1 MRAPGVPMKALS
13 NLRRQPVRSI
23 VTRRR
28 TPRWMTWALAALLAL
43 LSGYAVLGSWQQ
55 SSLAH
60 HISIDAATTD
70 IAQEAAFQATRE
82 LGLIQGSLNEPGGAE
97 RQQLPAADAQ
107 VTVAVGRLL
116 AAESA
121 HGSRVQIIADR
132 QARLHVEIVRYLGQL
147 DRGDPAAAGAT
158 LESSIEPLTSVIT
171 AGLLDEQN
179 EHLAAYARH
188 QASAEADS
196 RWLVVGSLVIFALGL
211 CLLSLFGWSSR
222 SHRRLVER
230 MATTD
235 ALTGLPN
242 RSAFTAAV
250 QVALAAGRPT
260 VLTVNLDGFRDVN
273 DRLGHR
279 IGDLLLVE
287 AGHRLAASVRDR
299 DGVSRLGGDE
309 FGVLLPEGDAPAGAT
324 LAARLIEAFNE
335 PFMIDEVVIDLEV
348 SIGGALADPG
358 TDVTT
363 LLRQADIALHTAKQQ
378 RLGYHLYDA
387 DHAQD
392 TAARLTLL
400 GDLRRAL
407 DVEDQI
413 ALHYQPKIDVG
424 TEAVAGVE
432 ALARWEHPSRGP
444 ISPGEFIPVLE
455 TTSLIHRFTD
465 RVLVLALGQAR
476 AWLDAGHRVPVA
488 VNVSTRSLLDTS
500 FPDRVA
506 TLLSDSGV
514 PGELLCIEI
523 TEHTVM
529 TDPATTIEALRRIRA
544 LGVKTSID
552 DYGTGYSSM
561 TYLKLLP
568 LDELKIDRSFV
579 HDMAFDH
586 ANRALV
592 RSTVELGRNLGLTV
606 VAEGVENAETHVA
619 LHAVGCD
626 LAQGYHFA
634 RPLPGDVLTAR
645 LRQTPGALLVAP

>member
-1 MRAPGVPMKALS
+1 
-13 NLRRQPVRSI
+13 VRS
-23 VTRRR
+23 TTNSRR
-28 TPRWMTWALAALLAL
+28 TPRWMTWALAALLAIL
-43 LSGYAVLGSWQQ
+43 TGYAVLGSWQQ
-55 SSLAH
+55 SDLVHRVSLDATNTDLAQ
-60 HISIDAATTD
+60 DAAY
-70 IAQEAAFQATRE
+70 QAARE
-82 LGLIQGSLNEPGGAE
+82 LSLIQASLIDPGGE
-97 RQQLPAADAQ
+97 EEQQLPLAEAQ
-107 VTVAVGRLL
+107 VAAAVGRLL
-116 AAESA
+116 AEDTD
-121 HGSRVQIIADR
+121 HRSRVQIIADR
-132 QARLHVEIVRYLGQL
+132 HARLEVAVDAYLDQL
-147 DRGDPAAAGAT
+147 DAADLTGAGVA
-158 LESSIEPLTSVIT
+158 LESSIEPLTSVI
-171 AGLLDEQN
+171 ANDLLEEQN
-179 EHLAAYARH
+179 EHVASYARN
-188 QASAEADS
+188 QASAQADS
-196 RWLVVGSLVIFALGL
+196 HWLVGGSLVIFALGL
-211 CLLSLFGWSSR
+211 CLLALFGWSNR
-222 SHRRLVER
+222 THRRLVER

-242 RSAFTAAV
+242 RSAFTTAV
-250 QVALAAGRPT
+250 QVALAGGRPT

-287 AGHRLAASVRDR
+287 VGRRLAASVRDR
-299 DGVSRLGGDE
+299 DAVARVGGDE
-309 FGVLLPEGDAPAGAT
+309 FGVLLPAGDQQAGAT
-324 LAARLIEAFNE
+324 IAARLIEAFNE
-335 PFMIDEVVIDLEV
+335 PFVIGEVVIDLEV
-348 SIGGALADPG
+348 SIGAAIADPG

-363 LLRQADIALHTAKQQ
+363 LLQQADIALHTAKEQ
-378 RLGYHLYDA
+378 RLGFHLYDA
-387 DHAQD
+387 DHARD
-392 TAARLTLL
+392 TAARLSLL

-407 DVEDQI
+407 DVDDQLT
-413 ALHYQPKIDVG
+413 LHYQPKIDVG
-424 TEAVAGVE
+424 TQAVAGVE
-432 ALARWEHPSRGP
+432 ALARWHHPERGP

-465 RVLVLALGQAR
+465 RVLAIALAQAR
-476 AWLDAGHRVPVA
+476 SWLDAGHRLPIA
-488 VNVSTRSLLDTS
+488 VNVSTRTLLDTS

-506 TLLSDSGV
+506 SMLAESRV

-579 HDMAFDH
+579 HDMATDH

-606 VAEGVENAETHVA
+606 VAEGVEDAETHLA

-645 LRQTPGALLVAP
+645 LSRTSEALLVAP

>member
-1 MRAPGVPMKALS
+1 
-13 NLRRQPVRSI
+13 VRSTI
-23 VTRRR
+23 TRRR
-28 TPRWMTWALAALLAL
+28 TPRWTTWALAALLAL
-43 LSGYAVLGSWQQ
+43 LSGYAVLGSWRQ
-55 SSLAH
+55 SQLMERVSL
-60 HISIDAATTD
+60 DAANTD
-70 IAQEAAFQATRE
+70 LAQEAAYAATNE
-82 LGLIQGSLNEPGGAE
+82 LSLIQASLIEPDGE
-97 RQQLPAADAQ
+97 EQRQLPAAESRVSA
-107 VTVAVGRLL
+107 AVGRLL
-116 AAESA
+116 AADRD
-121 HGSRVQIIADR
+121 HHSRVQIIADR
-132 QARLHVEIVRYLGQL
+132 HARLRAATDTYLGQL
-147 DRGDPAAAGAT
+147 ARGDRAAAGVT
-158 LESSIEPLTSVIT
+158 LEASIEPLTSVIT
-171 AGLLDEQN
+171 EGLMAEQD
-179 EHLAAYARH
+179 EHLAAYASN
-188 QASAEADS
+188 QASSEADS
-196 RWLVVGSLVIFALGL
+196 RWLVGGSLIIFALGL
-211 CLLSLFGWSSR
+211 CLLALFAR
-222 SHRRLVER
+222 SNRAHRRLVER
-230 MATTD
+230 MAATD

-242 RSAFTAAV
+242 RSAFAAGV
-250 QVALAAGRPT
+250 QVALTDGRPT
-260 VLTVNLDGFRDVN
+260 VLTANLDGFRDVN

-287 AGHRLAASVRDR
+287 VGRRLGASVREFDA
-299 DGVSRLGGDE
+299 VARLGGDE
-309 FGVLLPEGDAPAGAT
+309 FGVLLPDGDPQAGAT
-324 LAARLIEAFNE
+324 IAARLIEAFNE
-335 PFMIDEVVIDLEV
+335 PFVIGEVVIDLEV
-348 SIGGALADPG
+348 SVGSAIADPG

-363 LLRQADIALHTAKQQ
+363 LLRQADIALHTAKEQ
-378 RLGYHLYDA
+378 RLGFHLYAA

-407 DVEDQI
+407 DVDDQI

-432 ALARWEHPSRGP
+432 ALARWQHPERGP

-455 TTSLIHRFTD
+455 STSLIHRFTD
-465 RVLVLALGQAR
+465 RVLVLALTQAR
-476 AWLDAGHRVPVA
+476 CWLDAGYRVPVA

-506 TLLSDSGV
+506 QLLAESGV
-514 PGELLCIEI
+514 PGEMLCIEI

-568 LDELKIDRSFV
+568 LDELKIDQSFV
-579 HDMAFDH
+579 RDMATDH

-606 VAEGVENAETHVA
+606 VAEGVEDAETHVA
-619 LHAVGCD
+619 LHSVGCH

-645 LRQTPGALLVAP
+645 LSDTSKALLVTP

>member
-1 MRAPGVPMKALS
+1 M
-13 NLRRQPVRSI
+13 RSI
-23 VTRRR
+23 TTRRR
-28 TPRWMTWALAALLAL
+28 TPRWMTWGLAALLAL
-43 LSGYAVLGSWQQ
+43 LSGYAVLGSWRQ
-55 SSLAH
+55 SELMRQVSV
-60 HISIDAATTD
+60 DAANTD
-70 IAQEAAFQATRE
+70 IAQDAAFQAARE
-82 LGLIQGSLNEPGGAE
+82 LTLIQASFIEPSGKE
-97 RQQLPAADAQ
+97 RQKLPQAAADAEAA
-107 VTVAVGRLL
+107 VARLL
-116 AAESA
+116 AADTRNDD
-121 HGSRVQIIADR
+121 RVRYIADE
-132 QARLHVEIVRYLGQL
+132 QAQLRAAITTYVGQL
-147 DRGDPAAAGAT
+147 DRYDLVAADIT
-158 LESSIEPLTSVIT
+158 LESTIEPLTSVIT
-171 AGLLDEQN
+171 ESLLAEQN
-179 EHLAAYARH
+179 EHIASYARNK
-188 QASAEADS
+188 ASAQADS

-211 CLLSLFGWSSR
+211 GLLALFAWSNR

-250 QVALAAGRPT
+250 QVALAADGRPG
-260 VLTVNLDGFRDVN
+260 VLTTNLDGFRDVN

-279 IGDLLLVE
+279 IGDLLLIEV
-287 AGHRLAASVRDR
+287 GRRLAASVRDN
-299 DGVSRLGGDE
+299 DAIARLGGDE
-309 FGVLLPEGDAPAGAT
+309 FGVLLPDGEPQ
-324 LAARLIEAFNE
+324 AASTIANRLIDAFNE
-335 PFMIDEVVIDLEV
+335 PFVIGEVVIDLEV
-348 SIGGALADPG
+348 SIGGAIAEAG

-363 LLRQADIALHTAKQQ
+363 LLQQADIALHTAKQQ
-378 RLGYHLYDA
+378 RLGFHLYAA

-392 TAARLTLL
+392 TAARLSLL

-407 DVEDQI
+407 DVDDQI

-432 ALARWEHPSRGP
+432 ALARWQHPTRGP

-455 TTSLIHRFTD
+455 STSLIHRFTD
-465 RVLVLALGQAR
+465 RVLVLALNQAR
-476 AWLDAGHRVPVA
+476 AWLDAGHHVPVA

-506 TLLSDSGV
+506 TLLADSRV
-514 PGELLCIEI
+514 PGEMLCIEI

-529 TDPATTIEALRRIRA
+529 SDPATTIEALRRIRA

-579 HDMAFDH
+579 HDMAIDH

-592 RSTVELGRNLGLTV
+592 RSTVELGRNLGLRV
-606 VAEGVENAETHVA
+606 VAEGVEDAETHVA
-619 LHAVGCD
+619 LHSVGCD

-634 RPLPGDVLTAR
+634 RPLPGEVLTAR
-645 LRQTPGALLVAP
+645 LRRTSSALLVAP

>member
-1 MRAPGVPMKALS
+1 MRS
-13 NLRRQPVRSI
+13 TT
-23 VTRRR
+23 TRRR
-28 TPRWMTWALAALLAL
+28 TPRWMTWALAGLLAL
-43 LSGYAVLGSWQQ
+43 LSGYAVLGSWRQ
-55 SSLAH
+55 SQLIQRISL
-60 HISIDAATTD
+60 DASNTD
-70 IAQEAAFQATRE
+70 LAQDANYQATHE
-82 LGLIQGSLNEPGGAE
+82 LSLIQASLVEPGGE
-97 RQQLPAADAQ
+97 EQQQLPLAEAHVSAAIR
-107 VTVAVGRLL
+107 RLL
-116 AAESA
+116 AADPE
-121 HGSRVQIIADR
+121 HHDRVQIIADR
-132 QARLHVEIVRYLGQL
+132 QARLQVAVGTYLDQL
-147 DRGDPAAAGAT
+147 DRADVAAAHVT
-158 LESSIEPLTSVIT
+158 LEGQIEPLTSVI
-171 AGLLDEQN
+171 ANDLLDEQN
-179 EHLAAYARH
+179 EHLAASARNH
-188 QASAEADS
+188 ASASSDS
-196 RWLVVGSLVIFALGL
+196 HWLVGGSFVIFALGL
-211 CLLSLFGWSSR
+211 CLLALFAWSNR
-222 SHRRLVER
+222 THRRLVER

-242 RSAFTAAV
+242 RSAFAASAE
-250 QVALAAGRPT
+250 VALAHGRPT
-260 VLTVNLDGFRDVN
+260 VLIANLDGFRDVN

-287 AGHRLAASVRDR
+287 AGRRLSASVRDH
-299 DGVSRLGGDE
+299 DAVARLGGDE
-309 FGVLLPEGDAPAGAT
+309 FGVLLADEDPQVGAT
-324 LAARLIEAFNE
+324 IAARLIEAFND
-335 PFMIDEVVIDLEV
+335 PFMIGEVIIDLEV
-348 SIGGALADPG
+348 TIGAAIAEPD

-363 LLRQADIALHTAKQQ
+363 LLQQADIALHTAKEQ
-378 RLGYHLYDA
+378 RLGFHMYAA
-387 DHAQD
+387 DEAQD

-407 DVEDQI
+407 EVDDQLM
-413 ALHYQPKIDVG
+413 LHYQPKIDVG

-432 ALARWEHPSRGP
+432 ALARWQHPQRGP

-465 RVLVLALGQAR
+465 RVLGIALDQAR

-488 VNVSTRSLLDTS
+488 VNVSTRSLLDVT

-506 TLLSDSGV
+506 QLLSETRV

-529 TDPATTIEALRRIRA
+529 SDPATTIEALRRIRA

-579 HDMAFDH
+579 HDMAVDH

-606 VAEGVENAETHVA
+606 VAEGVEDAETHVA

-634 RPLPGDVLTAR
+634 RPLPADVLTAR
-645 LRQTPGALLVAP
+645 LDRDSSVLLVAP

>member
-1 MRAPGVPMKALS
+1 
-13 NLRRQPVRSI
+13 
-23 VTRRR
+23 
-28 TPRWMTWALAALLAL
+28 MTWALAALLAL
-43 LSGYAVLGSWQQ
+43 LTGYAVLGSWRQ
-55 SSLAH
+55 SELMGRISL
-60 HISIDAATTD
+60 DAFNTD
-70 IAQEAAFQATRE
+70 LAQDANYQATRE
-82 LGLIQGSLNEPGGAE
+82 LSLIQASLIEPGGE
-97 RQQLPAADAQ
+97 EQQQLPFVEAQATAAVD
-107 VTVAVGRLL
+107 RLL
-116 AAESA
+116 ANDAEDR
-121 HGSRVQIIADR
+121 GRVQIIADR
-132 QARLHVEIVRYLGQL
+132 QGRLKVAVRSYLDQL
-147 DRGDPAAAGAT
+147 DRADLEAARVT
-158 LESSIEPLTSVIT
+158 LESSIEPLTTVIT
-171 AGLLDEQN
+171 AGLLEEQN
-179 EHLAAYARH
+179 EHVAAYARN
-188 QASAEADS
+188 QASAESDS
-196 RWLVVGSLVIFALGL
+196 RVLVGGSVVIFALGL
-211 CLLSLFGWSSR
+211 CLLALFGWSNGA
-222 SHRRLVER
+222 HRRLVER

-242 RSAFTAAV
+242 RNAFGAAV
-250 QVALAAGRPT
+250 EVALSASRPT

-279 IGDLLLVE
+279 IGDLLLTEV
-287 AGHRLAASVRDR
+287 GRRLAASVREADA
-299 DGVSRLGGDE
+299 VARLGGDE
-309 FGVLLPEGDAPAGAT
+309 FGVLLTDGDPQAGAT
-324 LAARLIEAFNE
+324 IAARLIEACNE
-335 PFMIDEVVIDLEV
+335 PFVIGEVVIDLEV
-348 SIGGALADPG
+348 SIGAAIAEPG

-363 LLRQADIALHTAKQQ
+363 LLRQADIALHTAKEQ
-378 RLGYHLYDA
+378 RLGFHLYAA

-407 DVEDQI
+407 DVDDQL

-424 TEAVAGVE
+424 TGAVAGVE
-432 ALARWEHPSRGP
+432 ALARWQHPERGP
-444 ISPGEFIPVLE
+444 IPPGEFIPVLE
-455 TTSLIHRFTD
+455 STSLIHRFTD
-465 RVLVLALGQAR
+465 RVLDLALEQAR

-506 TLLSDSGV
+506 QQLSDTGV

-529 TDPATTIEALRRIRA
+529 TDPATTIEALRRIRE

-579 HDMAFDH
+579 SDMATDH

-606 VAEGVENAETHVA
+606 VAEGVEDAETHVA
-619 LHAVGCD
+619 LHGVGCD

-645 LRQTPGALLVAP
+645 LGRNSETLLAAP

>member
-1 MRAPGVPMKALS
+1 
-13 NLRRQPVRSI
+13 VRSTT
-23 VTRRR
+23 TRRR
-28 TPRWMTWALAALLAL
+28 TPRWMTWALAALLGL

-55 SSLAH
+55 SDLVHRVALDATNTDLTQ
-60 HISIDAATTD
+60 DAAY
-70 IAQEAAFQATRE
+70 QAARE
-82 LGLIQGSLNEPGGAE
+82 LSLIQASLVDPHGEE
-97 RQQLPAADAQ
+97 EQQLPVAEAQ
-107 VTVAVGRLL
+107 VAAAMGRLL
-116 AAESA
+116 AEDTD
-121 HGSRVQIIADR
+121 HRDRVRTIADR
-132 QARLHVEIVRYLGQL
+132 HARLEIAVDTYLDQL
-147 DRGDPAAAGAT
+147 DRSDLAGARAT
-158 LESSIEPLTSVIT
+158 LESSIEPLTSVI
-171 AGLLDEQN
+171 ANDLRDEQDD
-179 EHLAAYARH
+179 HLAAYARN
-188 QASAEADS
+188 QAEAQSDS
-196 RWLVVGSLVIFALGL
+196 RWLVGGSLVIFALGL
-211 CLLSLFGWSSR
+211 CLLALFAWSNR
-222 SHRRLVER
+222 THRRLVER
-230 MATTD
+230 LATTD

-250 QVALAAGRPT
+250 QVSLDGGRPT

-287 AGHRLAASVRDR
+287 VGRRVTTSVRDL
-299 DGVSRLGGDE
+299 DAVARLGGDE
-309 FGVLLPEGDAPAGAT
+309 FGVLLPGGDPQAGAI

-335 PFMIDEVVIDLEV
+335 PFVIGEVVIDLEV
-348 SIGGALADPG
+348 SVGAAIADPG
-358 TDVTT
+358 TDVTS
-363 LLRQADIALHTAKQQ
+363 LLQQADIALHTAKEQ
-378 RLGYHLYDA
+378 RLGFHLYAA

-392 TAARLTLL
+392 TAARLSLL

-407 DVEDQI
+407 DVDDQLT
-413 ALHYQPKIDVG
+413 LHYQPKIDVS
-424 TEAVAGVE
+424 TEAVTGVE
-432 ALARWEHPSRGP
+432 ALARWQHPERGP

-465 RVLVLALGQAR
+465 RVLAIALAQAR
-476 AWLDAGHRVPVA
+476 SWLDAGHRVPVA
-488 VNVSTRSLLDTS
+488 VNISTRSLLDTS

-506 TLLSDSGV
+506 TMLADSRV
-514 PGELLCIEI
+514 PGEMLCIEI

-579 HDMAFDH
+579 HDMAIDH

-606 VAEGVENAETHVA
+606 VAEGVEDAATHVA

-634 RPLPGDVLTAR
+634 RPLPADVLTAR
-645 LRQTPGALLVAP
+645 LNRSPEALLVAP